1 MPGVPGRS
9 GGHNA
14 KRTDQRLGKPSVA
27 QSHPDHPDN
36 VDKPK
41 AEPVVQPDLVF
52 PPYVDEKSGRLIPWE
67 PSTPVRALW
76 ESMAV
81 SGFHE
86 YFTQADW
93 QAAVVAMMKLDTMVV
108 EMCRNRSLP
117 ANQSAEM
124 RSIFQDFMVV
134 ESARRRLKIEVQR
147 HKDTAPPLAAVAPL
161 DRARASGL

>member
-9 GGHNA
+9 GGHNI
-14 KRTDQRLGKPSVA
+14 KRSEMRLGKPSHA
-27 QSHPDHPDN
+27 QGSVDHPDN
-36 VDKPK
+36 VDKPM
-41 AEPVVQPDLVF
+41 AEPVVQPELVF
-52 PPYVDEKSGRLIPWE
+52 PSYVDEKSGRLVPWE
-67 PSTPVRALW
+67 PSAPVRALW

-86 YFTQADW
+86 YFTAADW
-93 QAAVVAMMKLDTMVV
+93 QAALVAMMKLDTMVV
-108 EMCRNRSLP
+108 EMCRGRSLP

-124 RSIFQDFMVV
+124 RSIFQDFMVL

>member
-1 MPGVPGRS
+1 MPGVPGKS
-9 GGHNA
+9 GGHNR
-14 KRTDQRLGKPSVA
+14 KRTDQRLGNANHA
-27 QSHPDHPDN
+27 QDSPDHHAN
-36 VDKPK
+36 VDKPT
-41 AEPVVQPDLVF
+41 AEPVAQPDLVF
-52 PPYVDEKSGRLIPWE
+52 PPYVDEKSGRLIPWV

-93 QAAVVAMMKLDTMVV
+93 QAAMVAMMKLDTMVI

-124 RSIFQDFMVV
+124 RSIFQDFMVL

-147 HKDTAPPLAAVAPL
+147 HKDTPAPLASVAPL

>member
-9 GGHNA
+9 GGHNR
-14 KRTDQRLGKPSVA
+14 KREDQRLGNANFAKND
-27 QSHPDHPDN
+27 PDHHSN
-36 VDKPK
+36 VDKPT
-41 AEPVVQPDLVF
+41 AEPVVQPELVF
-52 PPYVDEKSGRLIPWE
+52 PPYVDEKSGRLVPWE
-67 PSTPVRALW
+67 PSAPVRALW

-86 YFTQADW
+86 YFTAADW
-93 QAAVVAMMKLDTMVV
+93 QAALVAMMKLDTMVV
-108 EMCRNRSLP
+108 EMCRGRSLP

-124 RSIFQDFMVV
+124 RSIFQDLMVL

-161 DRARASGL
+161 DRAKASGL